1 MAKSVTLY
9 GIPNCDTVKKARNW
23 LDGAKVAY
31 VFHDYRADGLERAKV
46 EEWIDKAGLDV
57 VLNRQST
64 TFKALSDEEKAGMTR
79 KKAVAL
85 MLAQP
90 TAIKRPVLEQGA
102 TLLFGFKP
110 DIYADAVKS

>member
-1 MAKSVTLY
+1 MAKPVTLY
-9 GIPNCDTVKKARNW
+9 GIPNCDTVKKARTW

-31 VFHDYRADGLERAKV
+31 AFHDYRADGLERAKV

-64 TFKALSDEEKAGMTR
+64 TFKALSDAEKAGMTH

-90 TAIKRPVLEQGA
+90 TVIKRPVLEQGT

-110 DIYADAVKS
+110 ENYAASVKA

>member
-1 MAKSVTLY
+1 MAKAALLY
-9 GIPNCDTVKKARNW
+9 GIPNCDTVKKARTW
-23 LDGAKVAY
+23 LDAAGVAY
-31 VFHDYRADGLERAKV
+31 AFHDYRAEGLERAKL
-46 EEWIDKAGLDV
+46 EAWIDKAGLDV

-64 TFKALSDEEKAGMTR
+64 TFKALSEEEKAGMIR

-90 TAIKRPVLEQGA
+90 TAIKRPVLEQGT

-110 DIYADAVKS
+110 ENYAASVKA